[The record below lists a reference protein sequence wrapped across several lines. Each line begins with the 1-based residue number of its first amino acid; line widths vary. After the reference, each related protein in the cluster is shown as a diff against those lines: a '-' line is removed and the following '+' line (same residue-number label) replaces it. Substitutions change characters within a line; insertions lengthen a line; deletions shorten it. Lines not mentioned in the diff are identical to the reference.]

1 MAEWLDELIA
11 AIQGR
16 TDSLPLPKS
25 IPTPTPDPLDAPPRR
40 PASKPK
46 AKETPKP
53 APQRQPSYRGAGA
66 SGSWT
71 PASSTSQQQAQK
83 RQVQATPSDVPPGYA
98 SFLARVR
105 QEDQAAAQR
114 AAVQKPSSPASS
126 AGRKRLAAQYEGE
139 QARAPHILGMRTSDL
154 QESLANAGVMAS
166 PEWQREQRI
175 ARGEERYTPMVGVK
189 SDPKAQA
196 HDVYKYR
203 MQRRL
208 AEQAERGVFGERLPA
223 PVRKSLEKAKLT
235 AAKLG
240 VDTPHNALQ
249 TAAAIK
255 QKGMGGPM
263 STMETEVSQRPGAS
277 EGEQMANLAFGIMAA
292 RGLRRPRSP
301 VYEQPHGPQNVP
313 PGGGPPPDEPPPP
326 GGPPDE
332 TAVMP
337 AAKPPQGEAVGANIP
352 KGGTTAAES
361 AAQAGRD
368 TRATSRSTTTS
379 QKVMDKVDEAEKRPP
394 LPPTEEK
401 PAESRAARAARKARE
416 AEINAKTQGPATA
429 PAKPDKKIPKGDNK
443 KASDLIEQ
451 LRSSVQAGQKK
462 QSLKKFRAS
471 LSEHEQARFDKMTP
485 ERQAKYMERNAPKPP
500 PDEPK
505 GDGGAPVKPPKP
517 KTPKGGAAAKGDAD
531 PPLDK
536 ADKAARARQARAD
549 KNVAAVRGRTAKD
562 ARRIAKFRDTLP
574 PQWLADFD
582 KMAPEHQRDYMV
594 FRAQAQRGMN
604 RGIRRSESEK
614 TLADQARKVVE
625 NANKLAAEGRPTA
638 ARAAELK
645 KDPAIKAERSKQ
657 AQYLLEQRAGQKATG
672 RAIEQGK
679 KDVAKH
685 TQRIAAFRE
694 NLPEHKRAGFDK
706 MTPAQKEDYM
716 KFRGE
721 VAGRQAAAAERAIR
735 EERKRK
741 NRPSGPSNN

>member
-352 KGGTTAAES
+352 KNGKTKAAE
-361 AAQAGRD
+361 AAQAVSD
-368 TRATSRSTTTS
+368 ASKTRTSSSTTTA
-379 QKVMDKVDEAEKRPP
+379 KVGDETAKAERPP

-485 ERQAKYMERNAPKPP
+485 ERQAAYMER
-500 PDEPK
+500 
-505 GDGGAPVKPPKP
+505 
-517 KTPKGGAAAKGDAD
+517 KTPKPAKVERSMGDVAKDNPEKPVTQGAAQKFKDTAEKQIK
-531 PPLDK
+531 DK
-536 ADKAARARQARAD
+536 KDLKPSDIAARARQARAD
-549 KNVAAVRGRTAKD
+549 KNVAAARDKAAKKPPPVTDQARKIVEDAQARGAAGRLTQARVNEIKKRPDVAQHRHELAQRFLEERAVRKS
-562 ARRIAKFRDTLP
+562 LP
-574 PQWLADFD
+574 LKLRADFD
-582 KMAPEHQRDYMV
+582 KLD
-594 FRAQAQRGMN
+594 
-604 RGIRRSESEK
+604 SDEK
-614 TLADQARKVVE
+614 A
-625 NANKLAAEGRPTA
+625 
-638 ARAAELK
+638 
-645 KDPAIKAERSKQ
+645 SF
-657 AQYLLEQRAGQKATG
+657 
-672 RAIEQGK
+672 
-679 KDVAKH
+679 
-685 TQRIAAFRE
+685 IAS
-694 NLPEHKRAGFDK
+694 
-706 MTPAQKEDYM
+706 Y
-716 KFRGE
+716 
-721 VAGRQAAAAERAIR
+721 
-735 EERKRK
+735 RKRK
-741 NRPSGPSNN
+741 PPKDTEK